1 MTTTTTRVRAT
12 AKYVRV
18 SPTKVRQLTRLI
30 QGEHVDEARRILQL
44 SSKNAA
50 RPLLKV
56 LNSAIANAEH
66 NQSLDPADLEVDEAY
81 VDQGPTLKR
90 FQPRALGRAY
100 RIRKRTS
107 HISVIVAA
115 RLREPAQAGG
125 GAPADERE
133 E

>member
-1 MTTTTTRVRAT
+1 MTTATIRVRAT

-18 SPTKVRQLTRLI
+18 SPTKARQLTRLI

-44 SSKNAA
+44 STKNAA
-50 RPLLKV
+50 RPVLKV
-56 LNSAIANAEH
+56 LDSAIANAEH
-66 NQSLDPADLEVDEAY
+66 NEELDPAGLFVDSAY

-90 FQPRALGRAY
+90 YQPRALGRAY

-107 HISVIVAA
+107 HISVVVAP
-115 RLREPAQAGG
+115 RL
-125 GAPADERE
+125 E